1 MYRPLRQFHRIAY
14 KAAAAS
20 LGLFL
25 FAVVAT
31 APVFADTVDS
41 GAYGEGGYGNCLY
54 GTCPL
59 SLTSSSSVD
68 LDVAPA
74 GAGKCTVHSDN
85 VTATTDNTTGFSL
98 TATTSTTVTNMTSG
112 ANTIAASS
120 GTPASPITLINNTW
134 GYRIDSAT
142 IGTFGT
148 GPTSGQD
155 SQDVPAVAFAGMPA
169 SNGTPATLRNYTTTA
184 SAGVS
189 TLVWYGFCAST
200 SKPTGNYTV
209 DILYTAVLN
218 N

>member
-1 MYRPLRQFHRIAY
+1 MYRHLQQFHRIASSVV
-14 KAAAAS
+14 ATS
-20 LGLFL
+20 LGLIL
-25 FAVVAT
+25 FAVIAS

-59 SLTSSSSVD
+59 SLTSSSTVG
-68 LDVAPA
+68 LDVTPS
-74 GAGKCTVHSDN
+74 GAGKCTVHSDS

-98 TATTSTTVTNMTSG
+98 TATTSTTNTNMVSG

-134 GYRIDSAT
+134 GYRVDSAI

-155 SQDVPAVAFAGMPA
+155 SQDAPAVTFAGMPA

-184 SAGVS
+184 SAGIS
-189 TLVWYGFCAST
+189 TPVWYGICAST